1 MLNKV
6 FHSLTNKYFMN
17 KAYFS
22 LIILLAPSGHSA
34 FTKQS
39 VSTQDMTVAVA
50 SSRVNM
56 GLNVCHRENKTGV
69 VAVVDNGGNIVALQR
84 DNNAAPHNTL
94 AAQKKVVTHPETQN
108 LSTLSQLLLL
118 GGGVLVKS
126 GDRVID
132 AIGMAGMGSC

>member
-1 MLNKV
+1 M
-6 FHSLTNKYFMN
+6 
-17 KAYFS
+17 
-22 LIILLAPSGHSA
+22 
-34 FTKQS
+34 S
-39 VSTQDMTVAVA
+39 VIAKT
-50 SSRVNM
+50 
-56 GLNVCHRENKTGV
+56 KTGV

-84 DNNAAPHNTL
+84 DNNAVPHNTL

-132 AIGMAGMGSC
+132 AIGMAGMGVLLMTSTAHVKPLNRLWRDSYRETEPGLALILAKPPPVQTRWCQSPAEPRR